1 MKTSAGRRRFTF
13 GRGRSAE
20 RLALLWM
27 MAKGYRPLVRRY
39 LARGGEIDLVMKRGR
54 TVAFVEVKTR
64 DTIEAALEAI
74 DAGKQRRFR
83 LAVRSW
89 RSRNPW
95 SNTMTLRADAL
106 CLAPGSWPVHV
117 PDAFPLDE

>member
-1 MKTSAGRRRFTF
+1 MDDGEGLPPARPPLSRARR
-13 GRGRSAE
+13 E
-20 RLALLWM
+20 
-27 MAKGYRPLVRRY
+27 V
-39 LARGGEIDLVMKRGR
+39 DLVMKRGR
-54 TVAFVEVKTR
+54 TIAFVEVKTR
-64 DTIEAALEAI
+64 DTIEAALVSI

-83 LAVRSW
+83 RAVRSW

-95 SNTMTLRADAL
+95 SNAMTLRADAL